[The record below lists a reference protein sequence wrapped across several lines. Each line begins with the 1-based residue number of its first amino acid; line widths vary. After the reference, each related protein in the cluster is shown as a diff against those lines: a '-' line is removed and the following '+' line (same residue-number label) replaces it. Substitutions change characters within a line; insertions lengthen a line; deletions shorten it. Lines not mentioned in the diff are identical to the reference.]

1 MKWVGNEA
9 DFPGSTRSALGC
21 WEVFGESCLVES
33 AGGNSILWGGH
44 QGGLS
49 PQGPQDGGAGCLQCG
64 ESKLAPGTQSLSLR
78 VQAVSGAR
86 AFLGDKGCLRAPA
99 VSGVIGWVRGHR
111 LCAEAQGFSRN
122 MGLLGVQAG
131 LGTQKCLGSHA
142 VLGA

>member
-1 MKWVGNEA
+1 MRAVWWNRQEGTAYSGVGIKV
-9 DFPGSTRSALGC
+9 
-21 WEVFGESCLVES
+21 VFLPRAHRMG
-33 AGGNSILWGGH
+33 
-44 QGGLS
+44 
-49 PQGPQDGGAGCLQCG
+49 
-64 ESKLAPGTQSLSLR
+64 

-99 VSGVIGWVRGHR
+99 AYGVIGWVRGHR

-122 MGLLGVQAG
+122 MRLLGVQAG